1 MEIENKWETI
11 DKEPEVGDLV
21 AYEGDFT
28 CGAIAE
34 RDLGLVLQVYNQGF
48 EGDGLE
54 TADVMWAV
62 DYVEP
67 TLFHE
72 LSVVSSGS
80 VIYDS

>member
-28 CGAIAE
+28 TGW
-34 RDLGLVLQVYNQGF
+34 RDLGVVLQVYNQGF

-62 DYVEP
+62 DDVEP